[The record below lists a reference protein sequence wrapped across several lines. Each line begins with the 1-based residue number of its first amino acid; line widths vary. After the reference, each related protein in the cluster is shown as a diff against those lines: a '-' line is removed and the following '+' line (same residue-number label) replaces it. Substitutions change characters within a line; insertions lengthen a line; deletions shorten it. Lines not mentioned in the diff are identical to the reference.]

1 MLLKGEAASPIYSR
15 GARTHARTRARAH
28 THTHTHTHATHRS
41 SEIKDNMPHSADAP
55 GYASFTA
62 THEVIKAVDMVLIA

>member
-1 MLLKGEAASPIYSR
+1 
-15 GARTHARTRARAH
+15 
-28 THTHTHTHATHRS
+28 
-41 SEIKDNMPHSADAP
+41 MPHSADAP